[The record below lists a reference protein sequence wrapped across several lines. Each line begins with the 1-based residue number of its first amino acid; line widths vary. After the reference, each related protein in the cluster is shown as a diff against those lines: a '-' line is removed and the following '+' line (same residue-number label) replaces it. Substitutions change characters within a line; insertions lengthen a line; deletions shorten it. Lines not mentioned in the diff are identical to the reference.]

1 MFPRQG
7 FLAERVSEMCDMSR
21 MEDLGDLGRY
31 RACFVTLG
39 TDPRHRHSGF
49 KEEEGDKGPVFPES
63 ALVLLVSQQ
72 IKGVKGP
79 FHPPS
84 WLLGRLLQVLEFF
97 PPL

>member
-31 RACFVTLG
+31 RACFVRLG

-49 KEEEGDKGPVFPES
+49 KEEEGDNVN
-63 ALVLLVSQQ
+63 ALCQ
-72 IKGVKGP
+72 ISNVGTK
-79 FHPPS
+79 
-84 WLLGRLLQVLEFF
+84 RDA
-97 PPL
+97 